1 MVICVGG
8 VRMEEKGRQ
17 GWKKTAALAADQRIE
32 CGQLA
37 DSTISYAC
45 KDDM

>member
-1 MVICVGG
+1 
-8 VRMEEKGRQ
+8 MEEDS
-17 GWKKTAALAADQRIE
+17 LAADQRIE

-45 KDDM
+45 NDDMYHKEQ